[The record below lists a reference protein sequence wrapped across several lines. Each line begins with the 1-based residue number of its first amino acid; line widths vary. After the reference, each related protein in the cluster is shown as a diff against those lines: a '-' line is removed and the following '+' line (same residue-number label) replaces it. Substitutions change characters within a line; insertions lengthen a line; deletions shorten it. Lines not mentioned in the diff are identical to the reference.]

1 MTQTRTHSA
10 IESIAN
16 TAIGYGISLLTQ
28 LAVFPLFGIHVSLV
42 QNMWIGVIF
51 TVVSLARSYILR
63 RAFNYWSNQRGQ
75 NA

>member
-51 TVVSLARSYILR
+51 TIVSLARSYILR
-63 RAFNYWSNQRGQ
+63 RVFNHWSSRRGQ

>member
-10 IESIAN
+10 IESVAN

>member
-1 MTQTRTHSA
+1 LTQTRTHSA